1 MTVPHYM
8 ADATERAAAFLTH
21 FVESTPPEKR
31 DWLPALD
38 GAVDLRSMLDMIGE
52 CILANHMFA
61 SVLQGAPPPSASPI
75 EAPRP
80 FESWEDGKRQLA
92 ESAKALADV
101 IRALTDADLEK
112 TIVTRRGPLPC
123 AHVIEMA
130 TRNMHYHTGQ
140 VNLLQLLYGDA
151 VFHFPAPKPTAP

>member
-1 MTVPHYM
+1 MTVPEYM

-31 DWLPALD
+31 DWTPPLA
-38 GAVDLRSMLDMIGE
+38 GAVELRPMLDMVGE
-52 CILANHMFA
+52 CILANRMFA

-80 FESWEDGKRQLA
+80 FESWEDGKLQLA

-101 IRALTDADLEK
+101 IRGLTDADLEK

-123 AHVIEMA
+123 AQVIEMA

-140 VNLLQLLYGDA
+140 VNLFQLLYGDA
-151 VFHFPAPKPTAP
+151 VFHFPAPKPQS